1 MYHEYYNLTSMPFEN
16 TPDPRFF
23 FASEEHR
30 EALAAIEYTI
40 LMRKGFVMITGGI
53 GSGKTTVG
61 RTMAKRCAG
70 QAEVV
75 HVLHGHRKGNEMLK
89 QILRNLD
96 VEFSPSDDHASMLE
110 RLGSYLRGEAELEQ
124 PIVLLVDEAQT
135 LSDEAL
141 EELRLLSNF
150 DTSTQKL
157 IQVVLIGQPELRRRI
172 CAPHLGALR
181 QRIAMAK
188 QIKPL
193 TVNNVD
199 AYIAHRLTTASKDP
213 QDVKITFSEEA
224 VEAIHQYTG
233 GVPRMINFVCDNC
246 LLMGYVREWQQP
258 IPRSIVHEVVRDML
272 PEFND
277 PVMTAP
283 PVITTEHG
291 IANRVHLPH
300 AHAQTHAAA

>member
-1 MYHEYYNLTSMPFEN
+1 MYHEYYNLTTMPFEN

-23 FASEEHR
+23 FTSEEHR

-40 LMRKGFVMITGGI
+40 LMRKGFVMITGGV

-70 QAEVV
+70 QAQVV
-75 HVLHGHRKGNEMLK
+75 HVLHGHRKGNEMLRH
-89 QILRNLD
+89 ILRSLGID
-96 VEFSPSDDHASMLE
+96 SSGSDDHASMLE
-110 RLGSYLRGEAELEQ
+110 RLGTYLRGEAELAQ

-135 LSDEAL
+135 FSDEAL

-172 CAPHLGALR
+172 CAPHLSALR

-193 TVNNVD
+193 PVTNVD
-199 AYIAHRLTTASKDP
+199 AYLAHRLKIASRDP
-213 QDVKITFSEEA
+213 QNVKISFSPEA
-224 VEAIHQYTG
+224 VATIHEYTG
-233 GVPRMINFVCDNC
+233 GLPRLINFVADNC
-246 LLMGYVREWQQP
+246 LLMAFVRQSQEP
-258 IPRSIVHEVVRDML
+258 ISLAIAHEVVRDML

-277 PVMTAP
+277 PVTTP
-283 PVITTEHG
+283 PTMATDHGG
-291 IANRVHLPH
+291 IANRVHVPRT
-300 AHAQTHAAA
+300 QAA